1 MRVFAASMAAETN
14 TFAAIPTGQASFEE
28 FGLFRGDGS
37 MCDPQGVGAYVAD
50 IRRMAE
56 ADGHEVRESI
66 AAFAQPAGR
75 IVQSV
80 YQGLRDALLED
91 LKSAMP
97 VDIVQLMLHGAMA
110 ADAIDDCEGNIL
122 WHVRQIVGPDVAV
135 GVELDL
141 HCHFTELMH
150 RNADAIV
157 SFKEYPHTDGRE
169 RAEELYQLLV
179 ACRQGRIRPVTA
191 VANCPMVGLFH
202 TTREPMASFV
212 KRMQS
217 FEGHSGV
224 LSVSLGHGF
233 PWADV
238 AEGGAK
244 LWVITDNDLRL
255 ADALARQLAL
265 EFWALRERIRIEA
278 IGIDEA
284 LDRAA
289 GSKAGP
295 VVLADMAD
303 NPGGGAPGDSTF
315 ILARMIERGIGDAVI
330 GGIWDM
336 AAVRI
341 CQVAGIGATLDLRIG
356 GKSGPVSGAPIDV
369 RVTVRAIVEAHS
381 QKTYDGRAPFGAS
394 AWVETEAGIAILL
407 VSVRNQIM
415 GRDDFTGMGMRL
427 DDRQII
433 VVKSAQH
440 FYADF
445 APIAAE
451 VHYVSTPG
459 AVPPDF
465 ATIDY
470 KVRSLDYWPR
480 EACPSIMPP
489 CLEA

>member
-1 MRVFAASMAAETN
+1 
-14 TFAAIPTGQASFEE
+14 
-28 FGLFRGDGS
+28 
-37 MCDPQGVGAYVAD
+37 
-50 IRRMAE
+50 
-56 ADGHEVRESI
+56 
-66 AAFAQPAGR
+66 
-75 IVQSV
+75 
-80 YQGLRDALLED
+80 
-91 LKSAMP
+91 
-97 VDIVQLMLHGAMA
+97 
-110 ADAIDDCEGNIL
+110 
-122 WHVRQIVGPDVAV
+122 
-135 GVELDL
+135 
-141 HCHFTELMH
+141 
-150 RNADAIV
+150 
-157 SFKEYPHTDGRE
+157 
-169 RAEELYQLLV
+169 
-179 ACRQGRIRPVTA
+179 
-191 VANCPMVGLFH
+191 
-202 TTREPMASFV
+202 
-212 KRMQS
+212 MQS

-244 LWVITDNDLRL
+244 LWVITDYDLRL
-255 ADALARQLAL
+255 ADAQARQLAL
-265 EFWALRERIRIEA
+265 EFWALRERSRSEA

-289 GSKAGP
+289 GSKAVP

-415 GRDDFTGMGMRL
+415 GRDAFTGMGMRL

-440 FYADF
+440 
-445 APIAAE
+445 
-451 VHYVSTPG
+451 
-459 AVPPDF
+459 
-465 ATIDY
+465 
-470 KVRSLDYWPR
+470 
-480 EACPSIMPP
+480 
-489 CLEA
+489 